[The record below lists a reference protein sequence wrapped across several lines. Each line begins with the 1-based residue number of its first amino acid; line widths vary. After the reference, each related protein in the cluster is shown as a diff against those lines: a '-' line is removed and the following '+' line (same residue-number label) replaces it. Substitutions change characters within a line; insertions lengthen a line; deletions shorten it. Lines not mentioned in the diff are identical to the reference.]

1 MNNPIHFNTQKHNTR
16 KLKIVGGQS
25 APITPKDTTTIAAPT
40 AVKDEKASE
49 GIEKGDKAEEAPLD
63 DKDFEVPERKGIIKP
78 LAHMAINVVETGSEF
93 AVKKLSEITGVS
105 TSGKDMGKMLHD
117 FNEALRSPEIKE
129 EVAKFIVNMTDN
141 VIFAV
146 DAMGPPVKKALDK
159 VLDIADHASRKVI
172 ATGLQTASV
181 SITEVPV
188 IGNVWGGILIADN
201 MVKLG
206 ESVVNA
212 AVGTATN
219 TADAVTE
226 TKMRIAKLQE
236 NKAKLEKRTSDS
248 VSSFTNNDNTGTRK
262 NMSSRLFEHAKTMK
276 NRVTDFTSLPPEER
290 NAKMKEAYTGIK
302 SGLMKGASQVTGMSE
317 EELTK
322 KMNEKIGDINKKIE
336 EFKTKIPKDASD
348 TDVTRKTMEY
358 TNSLKE
364 TALGQITG
372 LTPQALLAK
381 AGVSQ
386 ETIDTAERLKRGSTG
401 FAERMAHR
409 ALSFSGLAPEKKRT
423 WGQYLKGEA
432 KPVES
437 VADRTQRAK
446 DAMMDRFDPVGAKM
460 KKDAAKKMADEAKR
474 KEEELNPTAWS
485 KTKNMFSRKQTP
497 VKGGA
502 NRRKTRRIR
511 RNKMRY

>member
-1 MNNPIHFNTQKHNTR
+1 MNNPINFNMNKPNTNKSNTR
-16 KLKIVGGQS
+16 KHKMNGGQS
-25 APITPKDTTTIAAPT
+25 APIPSPTAPTDSPIEKDT
-40 AVKDEKASE
+40 
-49 GIEKGDKAEEAPLD
+49 KGDAAPLD
-63 DKDFEVPERKGIIKP
+63 DKEFEVPERAGIFKP

-129 EVAKFIVNMTDN
+129 EVAKFIVNATDQ
-141 VIFAV
+141 VVFAV

-159 VLDIADHASRKVI
+159 VLDIADHAGRKVI
-172 ATGLQTASV
+172 STGLQTASV
-181 SITEVPV
+181 AITEVPV
-188 IGNVWGGILIADN
+188 IGNAWGAILIADN

-206 ESVVNA
+206 ESAMNA
-212 AVGTATN
+212 AIGTATT

-226 TKMRIAKLQE
+226 TKMRMAQLQKD
-236 NKAKLEKRTSDS
+236 KAGLEKRTSDS
-248 VSSFTNNDNTGTRK
+248 VNSFTNNDNIGTRK
-262 NMSSRLFEHAKTMK
+262 NMSSRLYENAKTMK
-276 NRVTDFTSLPPEER
+276 NRVTDFTSLPSEER
-290 NAKMKEAYTGIK
+290 NAKMKQT
-302 SGLMKGASQVTGMSE
+302 L
-317 EELTK
+317 LT
-322 KMNEKIGDINKKIE
+322 
-336 EFKTKIPKDASD
+336 T
-348 TDVTRKTMEY
+348 T
-358 TNSLKE
+358 
-364 TALGQITG
+364 
-372 LTPQALLAK
+372 
-381 AGVSQ
+381 GVSP
-386 ETIDTAERLKRGSTG
+386 EIIETAERIKRGSTG
-401 FAERMAHR
+401 FAERTAHR
-409 ALSFSGLAPEKKRT
+409 ALSMSGLAPEKKRT

-474 KEEELNPTAWS
+474 KEEELNPTTWS
-485 KTKNMFSRKQTP
+485 KTKNMFSRKQPP